1 MGATEVEKTL
11 DEALLKLTANDTIYC
26 KSDHYGK
33 RKLIGSIYPEK
44 FTFEDLQVRTAKTGE
59 VFSFIYLINSKL
71 QGNKKGT
78 NGDFFRLSQEVIP
91 LGFEPRTP
99 TLKVLCSTS

>member
-11 DEALLKLTANDTIYC
+11 DEALLKLTANDTIYY

-33 RKLIGSIYPEK
+33 RKLICSIYPEK

-71 QGNKKGT
+71 KANKKGT
-78 NGDFFRLSQEVIP
+78 NGDFSRLS
-91 LGFEPRTP
+91 
-99 TLKVLCSTS
+99 